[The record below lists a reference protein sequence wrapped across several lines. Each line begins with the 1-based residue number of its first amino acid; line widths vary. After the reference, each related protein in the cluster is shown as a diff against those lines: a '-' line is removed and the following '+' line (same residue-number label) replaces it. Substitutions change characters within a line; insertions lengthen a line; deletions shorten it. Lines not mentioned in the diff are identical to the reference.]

1 MSIPLRNYFRRRQVY
16 SPSMTR
22 RPLQLS
28 FLACLLALLTAS
40 GSALPPPVLWQ
51 CHHAARV
58 VLAPFA
64 AMPSAMPCRMTGM
77 PMSQGPMACC
87 PSPQAVLSKKA
98 TAQGKPLH
106 QQALSRPPC
115 DPTFTSLHAS
125 PAAQVRPSQDGWS
138 LHQTLSPVSDS
149 VARIRRPACPGP
161 VSRPDHALPSSAPA
175 ARRPFPLRC
184 PRPPPLARS
193 PRRLTSARP
202 VRP

>member
-138 LHQTLSPVSDS
+138 LHQTLSPVS
-149 VARIRRPACPGP
+149 VAPPVPALY
-161 VSRPDHALPSSAPA
+161 RAPITLCH
-175 ARRPFPLRC
+175 RQ
-184 PRPPPLARS
+184 RPPPGGLFPCDALAR
-193 PRRLTSARP
+193 PRSRAP
-202 VRP
+202 PAA